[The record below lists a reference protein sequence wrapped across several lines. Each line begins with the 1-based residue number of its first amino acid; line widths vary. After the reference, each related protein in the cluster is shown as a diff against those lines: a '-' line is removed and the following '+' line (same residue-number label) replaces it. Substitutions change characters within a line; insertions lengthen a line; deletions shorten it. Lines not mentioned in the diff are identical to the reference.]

1 MTPQRKLDHRP
12 EERRR
17 HQRVGVVLLG
27 RYMLADRQEYPCQSI
42 DMSPGGLALVAP
54 VLGEVGE
61 RVVCYLEQI
70 GRVEGTVARQF
81 SHGFALGFS
90 VPLIKREK
98 WADQLTWLANRQA
111 LGLPEDRRHGRIVP
125 KHLRTT
131 LRMDDGTEMAVR
143 LLDISISGAAIIADQ
158 RPPLGSIVML
168 GSTPGRVVRAFG
180 NGVGIQ
186 FTVPLPAD
194 QFGEDLIL

>member
-1 MTPQRKLDHRP
+1 MTLLHQTETRQS
-12 EERRR
+12 ERRR

-27 RYMLADRQEYPCQSI
+27 RYMLADRQEYPCQSV

-54 VLGEVGE
+54 VPGALDE

-70 GRVEGTVARQF
+70 GRVEGKVARHF
-81 SHGFALGFS
+81 SHGFALSYS

-98 WADQLTWLANRQA
+98 WADQLTWLANRAA

-125 KHLRTT
+125 KHLRTV
-131 LRMDDGTEMAVR
+131 LRMSDGTELHVR
-143 LLDISISGAAIIADQ
+143 LLDISISGAAIISDM
-158 RPPLGSIVML
+158 RPALGSEIVL
-168 GSTPGRVVRAFG
+168 GKTPGKVVRAFG

-186 FTVPLPAD
+186 FTTPLPAE
-194 QFGEDLIL
+194 QFGEDFVL

>member
-1 MTPQRKLDHRP
+1 MTSLRRLDHKP
-12 EERRR
+12 DERRR

-27 RYMLADRQEYPCQSI
+27 RYMLADRQEFPCQSI

-54 VLGEVGE
+54 VMGQIGE

-70 GRVEGTVARQF
+70 GRVEGTIARHF
-81 SHGFALGFS
+81 PHGFALGFS

-98 WADQLTWLANRQA
+98 WADQLTWLANRAA

-131 LRMDDGTEMAVR
+131 MRLEDGTELSVR
-143 LLDISISGAAIIADQ
+143 LLDISISGAAIISDM
-158 RPPLGSIVML
+158 RPPLGSTIML

-186 FTVPLPAD
+186 FATPLPAD
-194 QFGEDLIL
+194 QFGEDFVL

>member
-1 MTPQRKLDHRP
+1 
-12 EERRR
+12 
-17 HQRVGVVLLG
+17 VLLG

-54 VLGEVGE
+54 VSGGLEE

-70 GRVEGTVARQF
+70 GRVEGKVARHF
-81 SHGFALGFS
+81 PHGFALTFG

-98 WADQLTWLANRQA
+98 WADQLTWLANRAA

-125 KHLRTT
+125 KHLRTV
-131 LRMDDGTEMAVR
+131 LRMTDGTEIPVR
-143 LLDISISGAAIIADQ
+143 LLDISISGAAIISDV
-158 RPPLGSIVML
+158 RPTLGSEIVL
-168 GSTPGRVVRAFG
+168 GATPGKVVRAFG

-186 FTVPLPAD
+186 FKTPLPAD
-194 QFGEDLIL
+194 QFGEDFVL